1 LFYLLTLT
9 LILTVIMV
17 FQSTK
22 ENGINK
28 YLIILVASYFT
39 ALTSMIIYISKDT
52 YYYNLIKDYF
62 YLPDFIWRTFFFVSI
77 SKMNLIRIMNFS
89 SIAIVIISTY
99 FAFSFFT
106 PDSRT
111 LQKGCKITLWCYASL
126 QFLIYDPFLN
136 LKAYYFL
143 YPEYLSVKKYL
154 HTEQL
159 IYTFTHILNIVIVLL
174 NLLLLV
180 YALRYAPKLKLFR
193 LNYIFLALGYASLSF
208 VYVYFISATP
218 AFYMKIS
225 KISGTY
231 SFRSIQLGSS
241 TFIYRM
247 LPYISIPT
255 ILILTYCVYK
265 LTRLNNQ
272 AQLEELYIS
281 KEISS
286 SETTS
291 KIFCHYIK
299 NEILAIQSEVDMLPK
314 SEASNDIVNDLLKRC
329 QTLYGRIDEIHR
341 STKTSQLNLKP
352 YSIQDLLNQ
361 TLDIFTYD
369 LENTNVD
376 LHFPKSPVTALID
389 PVYMEQALHNIIKNA
404 LDAMENLPDDRKSL
418 NITLTSSNS
427 WGQILIKDS
436 GKGISKENLDKIFL
450 PFYSSHSYSQH
461 WGIGLTLTYKII
473 LAHEG
478 KITAESTPM
487 EGTAISIL
495 LPLLK
500 SVKSCERGTEHE
512 STN

>member
-1 LFYLLTLT
+1 MFYLLTLT
-9 LILTVIMV
+9 LVLTAIMI
-17 FQSTK
+17 FLSTK
-22 ENGINK
+22 EHGINK
-28 YLIILVASYFT
+28 YLIILVALYFT

-77 SKMNLIRIMNFS
+77 SKMNLIRIMNLS
-89 SIAIVIISTY
+89 SIGIVVISTY

-106 PDSRT
+106 PDSKRI
-111 LQKGCKITLWCYASL
+111 QHISKIVLWCYAAL

-136 LKAYYFL
+136 LKAYDVL
-143 YPEYLSVKKYL
+143 YPRYLSVKEYHGL
-154 HTEQL
+154 EQV
-159 IYTFTHILNIVIVLL
+159 IYSVSHMFNIAVVILNLVLL
-174 NLLLLV
+174 I
-180 YALRYAPKLKLFR
+180 YALRYVPKLRLFR
-193 LNYIFLALGYASLSF
+193 FNYVFLTLGFASLSF

-218 AFYMKIS
+218 AFYLKIS

-241 TFIYRM
+241 TFVYRM
-247 LPYISIPT
+247 LPYLSIPT

-265 LTRLNNQ
+265 LTRLNSQ
-272 AQLEELYIS
+272 ALLEELYIS

-314 SEASNDIVNDLLKRC
+314 TDSSSGIIEDLLKRC

-352 YSIQDLLNQ
+352 FSLQDLMTQ
-361 TLDIFTYD
+361 TLDIFSYD
-369 LENTNVD
+369 LEHVNVKT
-376 LHFPKSPVTALID
+376 HYPKHTVTALLD

-404 LDAMENLPDDRKSL
+404 LDSMEDLPASHRSL
-418 NITLTSSNS
+418 HVTLTAANR
-427 WGQILIKDS
+427 WAQILIKDS

-450 PFYSSHSYSQH
+450 PFYSSHSYSRH

-478 KITAESTPM
+478 KITAESIPG
-487 EGTAISIL
+487 EGTSISIL

-500 SVKSCERGTEHE
+500 SVKSYEKEAEHE
-512 STN
+512 PSN